1 MKKFL
6 ITLSLALTLLA
17 ALPFAS
23 MAAPATSEAAEPG
36 FFSLLY
42 EAAGAHLAEILS
54 ALSAASAIAI
64 AFCYKKGLLP
74 ILKNGIGAIGSATKK
89 WGENAES
96 YGEEAKKIC
105 ENANNYIQQADKKID
120 ELKECFESIEKKL
133 AALESNAKENGQ
145 TRTVLMGQL
154 DMLYDIFLSSSL
166 PQFEKDRV
174 TQRIERMKREIGSP
188 KNGEE
193 SHA

>member
-6 ITLSLALTLLA
+6 IILSLCAALLA
-17 ALPFAS
+17 ALPFA
-23 MAAPATSEAAEPG
+23 AAAAEIGGEAAESG
-36 FFSLLY
+36 FFSAVY

-54 ALSAASAIAI
+54 ALSAVCALAIAV
-64 AFCYKKGLLP
+64 CYKKGLLP

-105 ENANNYIQQADKKID
+105 ENANSYIQETANKID
-120 ELKECFESIEKKL
+120 GIKDTLSFIEQKL
-133 AALESNAKENGQ
+133 SFIEAKAKENEQTKAVLEGQ
-145 TRTVLMGQL
+145 M
-154 DMLYDIFLSSSL
+154 DMLCEVFLSSSL

-174 TQRIERMKREIGSP
+174 SQRLERMKRALHPAPDG
-188 KNGEE
+188 GEVD
-193 SHA
+193 A

>member
-64 AFCYKKGLLP
+64 AFCYNKWAFFAKCKKP
-74 ILKNGIGAIGSATKK
+74 I
-89 WGENAES
+89 GEIVKYNS
-96 YGEEAKKIC
+96 K
-105 ENANNYIQQADKKID
+105 
-120 ELKECFESIEKKL
+120 SIR
-133 AALESNAKENGQ
+133 A
-145 TRTVLMGQL
+145 
-154 DMLYDIFLSSSL
+154 F
-166 PQFEKDRV
+166 
-174 TQRIERMKREIGSP
+174 
-188 KNGEE
+188 
-193 SHA
+193 